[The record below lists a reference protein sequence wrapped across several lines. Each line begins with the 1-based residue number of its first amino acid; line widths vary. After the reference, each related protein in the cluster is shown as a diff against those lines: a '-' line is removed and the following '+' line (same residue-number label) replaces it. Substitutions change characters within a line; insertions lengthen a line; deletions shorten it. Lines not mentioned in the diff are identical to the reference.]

1 LCTCDSQPFFTG
13 RHVYRVRL
21 ALGVMRRFPKETH
34 PEERSAELN
43 RLLLAGA
50 LTQVAINNAGL
61 CDGGKHC

>member
-1 LCTCDSQPFFTG
+1 
-13 RHVYRVRL
+13 VYRVRL

-34 PEERSAELN
+34 AEERSAELN